1 MKGKITFNKADIGI
15 LGSPGSVDMLILVN
29 LPNIGKPP
37 TQGQSFWCLA
47 LFKPIFP
54 HN

>member
-1 MKGKITFNKADIGI
+1 MKGKITCNKADISI
-15 LGSPGSVDMLILVN
+15 LGFPGSVDMLILAN

-37 TQGQSFWCLA
+37 TQGQSFWCL
-47 LFKPIFP
+47 KPIFP